1 MKINLDFITN
11 SSSTMFI
18 IKLDNKILRKDIQ
31 EKFAFRYDESF
42 RFFKNKKNLIN
53 FTEAGKNDWITKAR
67 GTPSN
72 FYNMD
77 EDCYEEACKI
87 LNSGKFIAY
96 AEINRNDYERGN
108 RFRDVIEEHGGKILF
123 ENSD

>member
-18 IKLDNKILRKDIQ
+18 IELGNKTLRKDIQ
-31 EKFAFRYDESF
+31 KKFEFHHDESF

-53 FTEAGKNDWITKAR
+53 FTEAGRNDWIAKAR
-67 GTPSN
+67 GVPSD

-77 EDCYEEACKI
+77 KICYKEAAEI
-87 LNSGKFIAY
+87 LDRGKFIAY
-96 AEINRNDYERGN
+96 ARIDRNDCYRID
-108 RFRDVIEEHGGKILF
+108 RFRDIIEEYDGTILL
-123 ENSD
+123 ETGD